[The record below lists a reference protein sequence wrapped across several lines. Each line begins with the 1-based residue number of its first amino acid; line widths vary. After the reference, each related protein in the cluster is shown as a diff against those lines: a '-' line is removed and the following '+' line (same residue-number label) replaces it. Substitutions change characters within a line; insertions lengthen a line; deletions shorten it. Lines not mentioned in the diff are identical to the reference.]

1 MNNEF
6 ECIQL
11 SEIRNSIIKFNND
24 VTTQLLK
31 AYYNEKSY
39 SEILGVSRKELSH
52 SNFIC
57 WILNPDES
65 HGLSDF
71 GLKRFFEILITSKFW
86 FERDQ
91 SELFDNILTGNYK
104 LQSVSTLR
112 EHPIG
117 EMGRIDILVELE
129 IVTDCTNRVRL
140 VIENKVLSSEGKDQ
154 TNRYYNYFENIN
166 DDYLNIYVYL
176 TAISSLDLEELSSP
190 ECENSHFIQIN
201 YQSLVDNLFEPAL
214 KQNISSVA
222 AFYIN
227 QYIQSLSQPSFENE
241 GSDFERG
248 LIMAIGTEERKLLE
262 KFWTGNQKI
271 ILAALYAISSDPN
284 QDKDVRDSV
293 KEALSTITT
302 YGRDRSLIIIKYNGK
317 EYARIQKA
325 DIGYETVLLLKEYNL
340 IDENILSWMKEDTS
354 CGCKLI
360 KQKEEVLPNEV
371 KYRKYRINNEPE
383 LVIDNIGYYI
393 ARNWGV
399 NNIDKLINQIKQK
412 FPQIEYIVEKSAQ

>member
-227 QYIQSLSQPSFENE
+227 QYIQSLSQPSFDNE

-302 YGRDRSLIIIKYNGK
+302 SGRDRGLIIIKYNGK

-325 DIGYETVLLLKEYNL
+325 DIGYKTVLLLQEYNL

-354 CGCKLI
+354 CGYKLI
-360 KQKEEVLPNEV
+360 KQKEEVIPNEV
-371 KYRKYRINNEPE
+371 KYSRYRINNEPE
-383 LVIDNIGYYI
+383 LVIDTIGYYI

>member
-39 SEILGVSRKELSH
+39 SEILGVSRRELSH

-227 QYIQSLSQPSFENE
+227 QYIQSLSQPSFDNE

-302 YGRDRSLIIIKYNGK
+302 SGRDRGLIIIKYNGK

-325 DIGYETVLLLKEYNL
+325 DIGYKTVLLLQEYNL
-340 IDENILSWMKEDTS
+340 IDENILSWMNEDTS
-354 CGCKLI
+354 CGYKLI
-360 KQKEEVLPNEV
+360 KQKEEVIPNEV
-371 KYRKYRINNEPE
+371 KYSRYRINNEPE
-383 LVIDNIGYYI
+383 LVIDTIGYYI

>member
-39 SEILGVSRKELSH
+39 SEILGVSRRELSH

-227 QYIQSLSQPSFENE
+227 QYIQSLSQPSFDNE

-302 YGRDRSLIIIKYNGK
+302 SGRDRGLIIIKYNGK

-325 DIGYETVLLLKEYNL
+325 DIGYKTVLLLQEYNL

-354 CGCKLI
+354 CGYKLI
-360 KQKEEVLPNEV
+360 KQKEEVIPNEV
-371 KYRKYRINNEPE
+371 KYSRYRINNEPE
-383 LVIDNIGYYI
+383 LVIDTIGYYI

>member
-39 SEILGVSRKELSH
+39 SEILGVSRRELSH

-302 YGRDRSLIIIKYNGK
+302 SGRDRGLIIIKYNGK

-325 DIGYETVLLLKEYNL
+325 DIGYKTVLLLQEYNL

-354 CGCKLI
+354 CGYKLI
-360 KQKEEVLPNEV
+360 KQKEEVIPNEV
-371 KYRKYRINNEPE
+371 KYSRYRINNEPE
-383 LVIDNIGYYI
+383 LVIDTIGYYI

>member
-302 YGRDRSLIIIKYNGK
+302 SGRDRGLIIIKYNGK

-325 DIGYETVLLLKEYNL
+325 DLGYKTVLLLQEYNL

-354 CGCKLI
+354 CGYKLI

>member
-39 SEILGVSRKELSH
+39 SEILGVSRRELSH

-104 LQSVSTLR
+104 LQSVNTLR

-302 YGRDRSLIIIKYNGK
+302 SGRDRGLIIIKYNGK

-325 DIGYETVLLLKEYNL
+325 DLGYKTVLLLQEYNL

-354 CGCKLI
+354 CGYKLI
-360 KQKEEVLPNEV
+360 KQKEEVIPNEV

>member
-140 VIENKVLSSEGKDQ
+140 VIENKVLSSEGEDQ

-227 QYIQSLSQPSFENE
+227 QYIQSLSQPSFDNE

-302 YGRDRSLIIIKYNGK
+302 SGRDRGLIIIKYNGK

-325 DIGYETVLLLKEYNL
+325 DIGYKTVLLLQEYNL

-354 CGCKLI
+354 CGYKLI
-360 KQKEEVLPNEV
+360 KQKEEVIPNEV
-371 KYRKYRINNEPE
+371 KYSRYRINNEPE
-383 LVIDNIGYYI
+383 LVIDTIGYYI

>member
-39 SEILGVSRKELSH
+39 SEILGVSRRELSH

-227 QYIQSLSQPSFENE
+227 QYIQSLSQPSFDNE

-302 YGRDRSLIIIKYNGK
+302 SGRDRGLIIIKYNGK

-325 DIGYETVLLLKEYNL
+325 DIGYKTVLLLQEYNL

-354 CGCKLI
+354 CGYKLI
-360 KQKEEVLPNEV
+360 KQKEEVIPNEV
-371 KYRKYRINNEPE
+371 KYSRYRINNEPE
-383 LVIDNIGYYI
+383 LVIDTIGYYI

-412 FPQIEYIVEKSAQ
+412 FPQIEYIVEKSV

>member
-39 SEILGVSRKELSH
+39 SEILGVSRRELSH

-140 VIENKVLSSEGKDQ
+140 VIENKVLSSEGEDQ

-190 ECENSHFIQIN
+190 DCENSHFIQIN

-227 QYIQSLSQPSFENE
+227 QYIQSLSQPSFDNE

-302 YGRDRSLIIIKYNGK
+302 SGRDRGLIIIKYNGK

-325 DIGYETVLLLKEYNL
+325 DIGYKTVLLLQEYNL

-354 CGCKLI
+354 CGYKLI
-360 KQKEEVLPNEV
+360 KQKEEVIPNEV
-371 KYRKYRINNEPE
+371 KYSRYRINNEPE
-383 LVIDNIGYYI
+383 LVIDTIGYYI